1 MWLLFGILW
10 LANNTGEKTHKNTM
24 NETIKLET
32 TRNLEFVKQ
41 TLGVRTCERGCF
53 TSMYTLL
60 VIIKKVQTC
69 C

>member
-32 TRNLEFVKQ
+32 TRNLE